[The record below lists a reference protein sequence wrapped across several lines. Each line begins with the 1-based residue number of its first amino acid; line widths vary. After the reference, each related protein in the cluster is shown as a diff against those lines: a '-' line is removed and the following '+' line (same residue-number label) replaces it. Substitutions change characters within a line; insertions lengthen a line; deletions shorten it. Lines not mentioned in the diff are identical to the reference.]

1 MEGRKAPSLIE
12 AKKGTKPKPEDAYGE
27 NQAISKYPKKREEGN
42 ISIEEIREL
51 LAQGVDRIVVHGN
64 TKELLGGQKHLISE
78 PDLDVLGATYL
89 LNTLTKNGK
98 PLVSYNTGDLN
109 RDGAYSEIVPKG
121 SKAIN
126 PTQRGEVIVH
136 IDTGEESFSVETQN
150 GTKTIYIDH
159 HGKEKEKRPTSATS
173 IMAEVLGHSDTWR
186 EKPWLNNFVKFVNAA
201 DNLSYVDDMRDGKRM
216 FNEGSFQSAWPKSLY
231 ALYKELPF
239 DMILKLFEEK
249 RDPWKPFTEDELTG
263 KDKNFLL
270 TKKVTKKGWK
280 ATKEENALLAKDP
293 EKKSDEEKK
302 ATLAIFKDIYEIK
315 TSTIH
320 EVVKTLQE
328 TAKYSVWS
336 AKNADI
342 IARRDAIRTE
352 TKDLGTFTYHNYGQL
367 PDKDDPKKMYVNTFP
382 PFEFGFL
389 SAKALGN
396 ETFLSFNPKN
406 RSVYVNS
413 SRDLMPVFQK
423 LEKVCPGL
431 KLIRGVMILSP
442 RGEETCPGLTEAKFI
457 QILGLK

>member
-12 AKKGTKPKPEDAYGE
+12 TKRGSKPKPEDAYGPG
-27 NQAISKYPKKREEGN
+27 QAISKYPKKHEQGN
-42 ISIEEIREL
+42 SSIEEIREL

-64 TKELLGGQKHLISE
+64 TKELSDKQKHLVSE

-98 PLVSYNTGDLN
+98 PLVSYNLGDWT

-126 PTQRGEVIVH
+126 PVQRGEVIVH
-136 IDTGEESFSVETQN
+136 IDTGQESFSVETQN
-150 GTKTIYIDH
+150 GTKTIYVDH
-159 HGKEKEKRPTSATS
+159 HGKEKEKRQTSATG
-173 IMAEVLGHSDTWR
+173 IMAQILGHSDTWQ

-201 DNLSYVDDMRDGKRM
+201 DNLSYVDDARDGKRM

-239 DMILKLFEEK
+239 DMIVKLFEEK
-249 RDPWKPFTEDELTG
+249 RDPWKPFTEDELSG

-280 ATKEENALLAKDP
+280 ATKEEEAILTKDP
-293 EKKSDEEKK
+293 EKMTDEERK
-302 ATLAIFKDIYEIK
+302 AKFAIFKNKFENK

-320 EVVKTLQE
+320 DVVSTLHD
-328 TAKYSVWS
+328 TAKYSIWS

-342 IARRDAIRTE
+342 IAKRDNIRTATQE
-352 TKDLGTFTYHNYGQL
+352 LGKFTYHNYGQL

-389 SAKALGN
+389 SAKAIGN

-406 RSVYVNS
+406 HSVFVNS

-442 RGEETCPGLTEAKFI
+442 RGDETCPGLTEAKFI